1 MNLLKSEVLR
11 KGFLMFSLILF
22 TSISS
27 FAQGQFRALVFSK
40 TQGFRHQSIPNAV
53 KALKDMARDRVF
65 SVYATEDAAVFTDE
79 SLAKYDLII
88 LASTT
93 GDILNDEQKAAF
105 VRFVQSGKGVVGIHS
120 ATDTEY
126 NWEWYTKM
134 IGGQFRHHPAQQ
146 TVRIKVMDSN
156 HPSTYHLDNKYWLWT
171 DELYEYQ
178 NFNEDV
184 KILLQLDETT
194 YDVGSRNGKKMG
206 MGDVHPIAWYHEYD
220 GGRVF
225 YTGLGHVES
234 AYEDPDFLNH
244 LYGGIWWAAKGYP
257 LD

>member
-1 MNLLKSEVLR
+1 MNLFNRMSFLKCLA
-11 KGFLMFSLILF
+11 LICF
-22 TSISS
+22 IMTASIGIQ
-27 FAQGQFRALVFSK
+27 AQGQFRALVFSK

-53 KALKDMARDRVF
+53 KAIKNLANDRVF
-65 SVYATEDAAVFTDE
+65 SVYTTEDATVFTDE
-79 SLAKYDLII
+79 SLKKYDLII

-93 GDILNDEQKAAF
+93 GNILNDEQKEAF
-105 VRFVQSGKGVVGIHS
+105 KKFVQSGKGVVGIHS

-126 NWEWYTKM
+126 EWEWYTKM
-134 IGGQFRHHPAQQ
+134 IGGQFKHHPAQQ
-146 TVRIKVMDSN
+146 TVKIDVVDQD
-156 HPSTYHLDNKYWLWT
+156 HPSTYHLAKKWLWT

-184 KILLQLDETT
+184 HILLQLDENT
-194 YDVGSRNGKKMG
+194 YDTGARNGKKMG
-206 MGDVHPIAWYHEYD
+206 MGAVHPIAWCHEYD

-234 AYEDPDFLNH
+234 AYKDPDFLNH

-257 LD
+257 LK